1 MDVGREEARGEG
13 MEEAVVI
20 VGLKPADRY
29 ILACLLHM
37 HDGVKRIVLKARGR
51 AISNACV
58 VAERLRNHYIPD
70 FDYERVRIFTEELR
84 HKKTGRKV
92 PVTSIEIVMIKRGE

>member
-1 MDVGREEARGEG
+1 

-29 ILACLLHM
+29 ILACLLHI
-37 HDGVKRIVLKARGR
+37 HDGAKRIILRARGR

-58 VAERLRNHYIPD
+58 VAERLRNDYVPEL
-70 FDYERVRIFTEELR
+70 DYESVRIFTERLR
-84 HKKTGRKV
+84 HKKTGKKV
-92 PVTSIEIVMIKRGE
+92 RVTSIEIVMARRERAKS